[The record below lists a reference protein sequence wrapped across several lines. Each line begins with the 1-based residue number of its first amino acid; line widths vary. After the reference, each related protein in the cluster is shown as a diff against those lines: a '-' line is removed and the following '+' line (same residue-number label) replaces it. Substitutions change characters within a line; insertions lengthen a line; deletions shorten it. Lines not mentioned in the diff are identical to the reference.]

1 MFEFLCLCFFS
12 LFARKRGGLA
22 WVIGVWVWCL
32 DIGVGQWISASGFF
46 FFWVIGDRCGVWVIG
61 VWYLMVIF
69 FFFFFGIDGGL

>member
-12 LFARKRGGLA
+12 LFARKREGLA

-46 FFWVIGDRCGVWVIG
+46 FWVIDDRCG

-69 FFFFFGIDGGL
+69 FFFFFGIDGRL

>member
-46 FFWVIGDRCGVWVIG
+46 FLGDW
-61 VWYLMVIF
+61 
-69 FFFFFGIDGGL
+69 